1 MMNHPL
7 IYYETFL
14 KTIDTQ
20 RTNDMRYFKKSKSV
34 MYLVTKVFKQTYNNK
49 SLTFIAFHKVP
60 CIRANLYL
68 PNVDFSL
75 STR

>member
-7 IYYETFL
+7 IYCETFL

-34 MYLVTKVFKQTYNNK
+34 MYLVTKVFKQTY
-49 SLTFIAFHKVP
+49 LQ
-60 CIRANLYL
+60 
-68 PNVDFSL
+68 
-75 STR
+75 